1 MSALGRRAAGWA
13 AELPPGAFALV
24 MATGIVSIAAG
35 LLGLRAPAVAL
46 LAVNLAA
53 YAILVVLLL
62 ARLWLYRERVRAD
75 FRDHARAP
83 GFFTVVAG
91 TCVLGAQ
98 IVVLAGWTAPA
109 TWLWGLG
116 ALAWAAFI
124 YAFFFT
130 MTLLPEKP
138 PLEAAL
144 NGAWMLIVV
153 STQSVAVL
161 GALLAPEF
169 GSRGQEPVLAFSL
182 LLFLLGCMFYVL
194 LFSLIL
200 FRFLFLRID
209 PERMAPPYWINMGAV
224 AITTLAG
231 SLLMLRAGLWTFLAG
246 ILPFLQGFTLFFW
259 ATATW
264 WIPLL
269 VLLGAWRHVVR
280 RVPLRYDTQYWSMV
294 FPLGMYAVSTLRL
307 IEATG
312 WWFLL
317 PLPRVVAAVALL
329 AWGAAFVG
337 LVRWMAAEVRVGVR

>member
-1 MSALGRRAAGWA
+1 MRALGRRAAGWA
-13 AELPPGAFALV
+13 ADLPPGAFAFV

-46 LAVNLAA
+46 VAVNVAA
-53 YAILVVLLL
+53 YAILVALLV
-62 ARLWLYRERVRAD
+62 ARVWLYRERFRAD
-75 FRDHARAP
+75 FRNHMRAP

-98 IVVLAGWTAPA
+98 LVVLAGWTAPA

-116 ALAWAAFI
+116 ALAWAALI

-153 STQSVAVL
+153 STQAVAVL

-169 GSRGQEPVLAFSL
+169 GSRGQELALALSL
-182 LLFLLGCMFYVL
+182 LLFLLGGMFYML

-209 PERMAPPYWINMGAV
+209 PEGMAPPYWINMGAV

-231 SLLMLRAGLWTFLAG
+231 SLLMLRAGLWTSLAG

-269 VLLGAWRHVVR
+269 LLLGAWRHVVR
-280 RVPLRYDTQYWSMV
+280 RVPLRYDVQYWSMV
-294 FPLGMYAVSTLRL
+294 FPLGMYTVATLRL
-307 IEATG
+307 VEATG
-312 WWFLL
+312 WRFLL
-317 PLPRVVAAVALL
+317 PLPRAMGAFALL
-329 AWGAAFVG
+329 AWAAAFAG
-337 LVRWMAAEVRVGVR
+337 LVRWIAAEVRVGVR